1 MRRNDRE
8 IRDFDEIL
16 EVMKKCDVCRI
27 AMQGGEYPYMVPL
40 NFGMAVDGQQITLYF
55 HGAQTGM
62 KYDLLSRNNKVCFE
76 MDCGHMLFTEMERGN
91 CTMCYESVI
100 GYGVVEEVPDEQ
112 KMAALDILMEHYP
125 VPAGFHYNEAVV
137 PRTRVLKLTVES
149 MTGKRREKK

>member
-8 IRDFDEIL
+8 IRDFGEIL

-100 GYGVVEEVPDEQ
+100 GFGVVEDVPEEQ
-112 KMAALDILMEHYP
+112 KKEALDILMEHYP
-125 VPAGFHYNEAVV
+125 VPAGFHYNEAIV
-137 PRTRVLKLTVES
+137 PHTRVLKLTVES
-149 MTGKRREKK
+149 LTGKRRVKK